1 MHAHYARR
9 SIPYQPSQ
17 HQHSAAQL
25 HQHSA
30 DQVHKSD
37 VTDSPGAEIYRER
50 RSVPPCCSTP
60 SVEQRVVCESSA
72 TSVCPC
78 LQCVDR
84 GSEATFLC
92 SHDQWRHQV
101 FITGPGH
108 RKGLGSAE
116 AAPCYTSYIVHAGY
130 IVFIYRRACP

>member
-1 MHAHYARR
+1 MHVG
-9 SIPYQPSQ
+9 PYHTSPASTNTQLLSCTNT
-17 HQHSAAQL
+17 QL

-108 RKGLGSAE
+108 RTGFGVS
-116 AAPCYTSYIVHAGY
+116 
-130 IVFIYRRACP
+130 